1 MCKEYKETTL
11 KELSKYP
18 VYIVTAK
25 FRLTHCR
32 WLVAL

>member
-11 KELSKYP
+11 KLSKYP